1 MYDTHKPELFVI
13 KGSALGSTDKG
24 VVRVIFTRNTLD
36 GTVSKP
42 DHLTFS
48 TGGIW
53 ISKGY
58 EEIDQKYREGELFIL
73 DNYSPQSLED
83 IGYSPDHHDH
93 WSTAVA
99 TRPMDVNQMMPV
111 IEMNL
116 PDISSGRIHL
126 NRDFPRVP
134 FFIRQNTSI
143 YGPFTADFV
152 DGEVICTPYSH
163 VGLNISNHFIARV
176 DLLTATDKAVYLTPD
191 SKITHLAYDGFI
203 SSLAHFG
210 QALKADWQALD
221 YIPDAQLITFFAKG
235 KFGKNAPP
243 ISRKVAESVKSVIA
257 DYQKKEKLAANNER
271 INRLKL
277 IFDKYLSG
285 SSVGEEIID
294 QYLKSAEG
302 KLFLTAYLSDNPGIA
317 SHYLPDLNAKKEQ
330 LEIEIRDLQSRKQR
344 KEQEIETSIARE
356 KAKAL
361 KAIEDIRTKNIHEVQ
376 EERNRLLQT
385 LESNIEERQQEL
397 ESLSDKTAAALDK
410 LRIIDDI
417 EELNSEVKFLE
428 RRERGLEDAVKSLEA
443 KLKSPDLPKELAEM
457 KVMLDLLRGHSYETE
472 IRKLKSRPPKMATIQ
487 PENGAQIIQSLVDVF
502 DQSGR
507 PFSFEEMANLL
518 ITVQQSFLTVFK
530 GLPGSGKTS
539 TAIRLAEAYHLSEN
553 DSGSGN
559 FLNIPVSR
567 GWVSGRDLMGFYNSL
582 KGMYQPAK
590 TGLYQF
596 LRYGEDE
603 QAAEMLRLVLLD
615 EANLSPMEHYWSD
628 FLAMCDYECRY
639 RSLDTGIPGDDRFL
653 AATTNLRFI
662 ATINNDHT
670 TEPLSPRLC
679 DRVPVVSMDIPHI
692 PTTREFGSL
701 VLDGAIPMHQLE
713 NCFGLPQEFTED
725 APPVLSG
732 CYDILELRDHQYGN
746 PILISQR
753 KRNAM
758 LAYYEVACRYLDRK
772 DAADFAL
779 SQHAI
784 PLINGHGKNF
794 QKRLELLRDH
804 ALQNSL
810 TRTALLLEDILASG
824 DHYAGS
830 YAFF

>member
-13 KGSALGSTDKG
+13 KDSALHSSDKG
-24 VVRVIFTRNTLD
+24 VVRIIFTRNRLD
-36 GTVSKP
+36 GTISKP
-42 DHLTFS
+42 DHLIFS

-58 EEIDQKYREGELFIL
+58 EAIDQKFREGELFIL
-73 DNYSPQSLED
+73 DDYNLQSQD

-93 WSTAVA
+93 WAMATAA
-99 TRPMDVNQMMPV
+99 RPMDVNQMMPV
-111 IEMNL
+111 IETKL
-116 PDISSGRIHL
+116 PDISSGRVHL
-126 NRDFPRVP
+126 NRDLPRVP
-134 FFIRQNTSI
+134 FFIRQSGFI

-163 VGLNISNHFIARV
+163 VGLNILNHYIAQV
-176 DLLTATDKAVYLTPD
+176 DGQTAIDANVYLLPD
-191 SKITHLAYDGFI
+191 SKNNDLAYDGFI
-203 SSLAHFG
+203 SSLTHFG
-210 QALKADWQALD
+210 QVLKADWQALD
-221 YIPDAQLITFFAKG
+221 YISDAQLITYFAKG
-235 KFGKNAPP
+235 KFGKNAPS
-243 ISRKVAESVKSVIA
+243 ISRKVAENVKSVIA
-257 DYQKKEKLAANNER
+257 DYQKKEKVAANNER
-271 INRLKL
+271 LNRLRQ

-294 QYLKSAEG
+294 QYLKGDDG

-317 SHYLPDLNAKKEQ
+317 SNYLPDLNAKKEQ
-330 LEIEIRDLQSRKQR
+330 LEIEIRELQSRKQR
-344 KEQEIETSIARE
+344 KEQEIEVSIARE
-356 KAKAL
+356 KDKAA
-361 KAIEDIRTKNIHEVQ
+361 KAIEEIRTKSIHDVK
-376 EERNRLLQT
+376 EERNRLLET
-385 LESNIEERQQEL
+385 LESNIEERRQEL
-397 ESLSDKTAAALDK
+397 ELLDEKKAAALAK
-410 LRIIDDI
+410 LRIVDNI
-417 EELNSEVKFLE
+417 EELSSEVKFLE
-428 RRERGLEDAVKSLEA
+428 RRERGLEDAVKALEA

-457 KVMLDLLRGHSYETE
+457 KTMLDLLQGHSYETD
-472 IRKLKSRPPKMATIQ
+472 IRKPKPLAPKMVTIQ

-502 DQSGR
+502 DQRGR

-539 TAIRLAEAYHLSEN
+539 TAIRLAEAYHLSEG
-553 DSGSGN
+553 DSEH

-582 KGMYQPAK
+582 KGVYQPAK

-596 LRYGEDE
+596 LRNGEEE
-603 QAAEMLRLVLLD
+603 QAVQMLRLVLLD
-615 EANLSPMEHYWSD
+615 EANLSPIEHYWSD

-639 RSLDTGIPGDDRFL
+639 RSLDTGMPGADRFL
-653 AATTNLRFI
+653 TATTNLRFI

-692 PTTREFGSL
+692 PSAREFGSL
-701 VLDGAIPMHQLE
+701 VLDGAVPMQQLE

-732 CYDILELRDHQYGN
+732 CYDILEMRDRQYGN
-746 PILISQR
+746 PVLISQR

-804 ALQNSL
+804 GVQNSL
-810 TRTALLLEDILASG
+810 TRTVLLVEDVLASG
-824 DHYAGS
+824 DNYAGT

>member
-13 KGSALGSTDKG
+13 KDSALLSSDKG
-24 VVRVIFTRNTLD
+24 VVRVIFTRDKLD
-36 GTVSKP
+36 GTISKP
-42 DHLTFS
+42 DHLIFS

-58 EEIDQKYREGELFIL
+58 EAIDQKFREGELFIL
-73 DNYSPQSLED
+73 DDYNPQTQE
-83 IGYSPDHHDH
+83 IGYSLDHHDH
-93 WSTAVA
+93 WATAA
-99 TRPMDVNQMMPV
+99 AARPMDVNQMMPV
-111 IEMNL
+111 IETKL

-126 NRDFPRVP
+126 NRDLPRVP
-134 FFIRQNTSI
+134 FFIRQSDSI
-143 YGPFTADFV
+143 YGPFSADFV

-163 VGLNISNHFIARV
+163 VGLNIPNHFIAQV
-176 DLLTATDKAVYLTPD
+176 DCQTATDTDVYLQPD
-191 SKITHLAYDGFI
+191 NKNNHLAYDGFI

-210 QALKADWQALD
+210 QVLKADWRALD
-221 YIPDAQLITFFAKG
+221 YIPDAQLITYFAKG
-235 KFGKNAPP
+235 KFGKNAPS
-243 ISRKVAESVKSVIA
+243 ISRKVAENVKSVIA

-271 INRLKL
+271 INRLKQ

-294 QYLKSAEG
+294 QYLTSEDG

-317 SHYLPDLNAKKEQ
+317 SNYLPDLNAKKEQ
-330 LEIEIRDLQSRKQR
+330 LEIEIRELQSRKQR
-344 KEQEIETSIARE
+344 KDLEIETSIARE
-356 KAKAL
+356 KAKAV
-361 KAIEDIRTKNIHEVQ
+361 KAIEEIRTKSIHEVQ

-385 LESNIEERQQEL
+385 LESNIEERQQAL
-397 ESLSDKTAAALDK
+397 EVLSEKTAAALDK
-410 LRIIDDI
+410 LRIVDDI
-417 EELNSEVKFLE
+417 EELSQEVKYLE
-428 RRERGLEDAVKSLEA
+428 RRERELEDVVKALEA
-443 KLKSPDLPKELAEM
+443 KLKSPDLPKKLVEM
-457 KVMLDLLRGHSYETE
+457 KTMLHLLQGHSYETD
-472 IRKLKSRPPKMATIQ
+472 IRKPKPLTPKMATMQ

-502 DQSGR
+502 DQRGR

-539 TAIRLAEAYHLSEN
+539 TAIRLAEAYHLSEG
-553 DSGSGN
+553 DSEH

-582 KGMYQPAK
+582 KGVYQPAK

-596 LRYGEDE
+596 LRNGEEE
-603 QAAEMLRLVLLD
+603 QAAQMLRLVLLD
-615 EANLSPMEHYWSD
+615 EANLSPIEHYWSD
-628 FLAMCDYECRY
+628 FLAMCDYECRN
-639 RSLDTGIPGDDRFL
+639 RSLDTGIPGHDRFL
-653 AATTNLRFI
+653 TATANLRFI

-679 DRVPVVSMDIPHI
+679 DRVPVISMDIPHI
-692 PTTREFGSL
+692 PSAREFGSL
-701 VLDGAIPMHQLE
+701 VLDGAVPMPQLE
-713 NCFGLPQEFTED
+713 SCFGLPQEFTED

-732 CYDILELRDHQYGN
+732 CYDILEMRDRQYGN
-746 PILISQR
+746 PVLISQR

-804 ALQNSL
+804 GLQNSL
-810 TRTALLLEDILASG
+810 TRTVLLVEDILAGG
-824 DHYAGS
+824 DNYAGT